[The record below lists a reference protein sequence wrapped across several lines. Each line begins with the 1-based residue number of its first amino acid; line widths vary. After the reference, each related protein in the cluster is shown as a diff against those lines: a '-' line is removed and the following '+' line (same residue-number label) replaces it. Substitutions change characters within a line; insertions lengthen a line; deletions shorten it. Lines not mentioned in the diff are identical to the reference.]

1 MEKHAME
8 KHAHILHFIYVLSVV
23 FFGLQ
28 NLPRTDQS
36 FGLQNLSRTDQSL
49 IAKD

>member
-1 MEKHAME
+1 ME
-8 KHAHILHFIYVLSVV
+8 KHAHIQHFIYVLSVF

-36 FGLQNLSRTDQSL
+36 FGLQNLPRTQRSL